1 MPERRILSKKKII
14 LLGLLA
20 IFIILGGYISYIRAY
35 KYNKKFCFKAPHL
48 VLLALFPPE
57 YPNNPSNV
65 PLVTNYTII
74 IPKGLYTG
82 GDIPSY
88 KVSMK
93 FIAPLPSLQSQ
104 ENWTITNCTAGN
116 RHNHPILLQPGQTK
130 QVTSY
135 NPASYAQILP
145 YVFNGTTIDVKVD
158 VYGYNG
164 FDVQLVYSKEWNV
177 TEYVYA

>member
-1 MPERRILSKKKII
+1 MRVSHFHNTWRVYC
-14 LLGLLA
+14 
-20 IFIILGGYISYIRAY
+20 IFRAY
-35 KYNKKFCFKAPHL
+35 KYNKKFCLQSHHL
-48 VLLALFPPE
+48 VLLAFFHLNTQIILPTL
-57 YPNNPSNV
+57 

-104 ENWTITNCTAGN
+104 ENWTITNCSAGTGIKPYPFTTWSITG
-116 RHNHPILLQPGQTK
+116 H
-130 QVTSY
+130 SY

-145 YVFNGTTIDVKVD
+145 YIFNGTTIDVKVD

-164 FDVQLVYSKEWNV
+164 FDVQLVYSREWNV
-177 TEYVYA
+177 TEYVNA

>member
-1 MPERRILSKKKII
+1 MPDRRTLSKKKIT

-20 IFIILGGYISYIRAY
+20 IFIIFVGYIAY
-35 KYNKKFCFKAPHL
+35 SELTNTTKNS
-48 VLLALFPPE
+48 VLKPTPSPVSLFPPE
-57 YPNNPSNV
+57 YPNNPSNI

-88 KVSMK
+88 KVSMR
-93 FIAPLPSLQSQ
+93 FIAPLPSLQSE
-104 ENWTITNCTAGN
+104 ENWTITNCTAG
-116 RHNHPILLQPGQTK
+116 RGTIPYPFTTWSKTGY
-130 QVTSY
+130 SY